1 MVPNDEKAQNNF
13 PKVLQISVQVMFL
26 FLDF

>member
-1 MVPNDEKAQNNF
+1 MVSNDDKAQNNF

-26 FLDF
+26 FHDF